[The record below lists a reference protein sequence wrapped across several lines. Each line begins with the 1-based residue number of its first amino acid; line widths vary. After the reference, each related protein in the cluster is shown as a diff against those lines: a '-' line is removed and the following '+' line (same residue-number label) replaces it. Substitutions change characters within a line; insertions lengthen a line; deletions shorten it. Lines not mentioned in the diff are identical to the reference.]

1 MARRSRGVRRVVSF
15 ARLARVCAARELVA
29 RLRRRARTRPALA
42 RHHHPHTAPAP
53 MAPFFRRGVPSAPP
67 PLRDAARTG
76 TPAPALSATAPPRQL
91 RLEVDDS
98 SCCDSHPLDVPAP
111 ARPRVPVPSFP
122 PTRAVSPEWTK
133 FRAVVAKNWTLRTR
147 GAALW
152 CSLLELVV
160 PLAFI
165 ALMGLPRLLIA
176 DEDRAA
182 TVHRPAR
189 LDALSSGRLPA
200 DGSGAYASSRATARA
215 RGGARLSSSRGPE
228 EPRSVRRA
236 TYRGDTLRRTRSPN
250 FRTVSTLR
258 ISPSV
263 RVRSRARFG
272 TRTRASCSARRSRRR
287 W

>member
-29 RLRRRARTRPALA
+29 RPSQKRARSQALA

-67 PLRDAARTG
+67 PSGTPLRTG
-76 TPAPALSATAPPRQL
+76 TLLPRRAANDTPPRAPPPRGGRPFP
-91 RLEVDDS
+91 RLP
-98 SCCDSHPLDVPAP
+98 PLDVPFP

-122 PTRAVSPEWTK
+122 PTRAVSP
-133 FRAVVAKNWTLRTR
+133 RVDQVPRGGGQNWTLRTR
-147 GAALW
+147 GAALVL
-152 CSLLELVV
+152 LLELVV

-165 ALMGLPRLLIA
+165 ALMCLPRLLIA

-189 LDALSSGRLPA
+189 LDALSWSGRLPA
-200 DGSGAYASSRATARA
+200 DGSGAYELVYSPSSSEEARAVLEPRRSTSRA
-215 RGGARLSSSRGPE
+215 
-228 EPRSVRRA
+228 A
-236 TYRGDTLRRTRSPN
+236 TSTPSTLCRTRSPN
-250 FRTVSTLR
+250 FRTVSTLQ

-263 RVRSRARFG
+263 RVRSRARLG
-272 TRTRASCSARRSRRR
+272 LEPELHAARGARVGGGD
-287 W
+287 